1 MSKETRSVANDLF
14 RLEAQLAEQVARQ
27 GEGSGREGQRPAVES
42 SPSSA
47 TNMEILGAEPVPRPN
62 TYFTLIAPPGKLGIL
77 LHGLSSAGPTHVSAV
92 RSTSVLAGKVH
103 VGDIFVSID
112 GEDVTQKGSREI
124 TDMMAQKSEFER
136 VLRLRP
142 VHEAQ
147 QLIGTTSDELGS
159 YPQEGCIY

>member
-1 MSKETRSVANDLF
+1 MNKTW
-14 RLEAQLAEQVARQ
+14 
-27 GEGSGREGQRPAVES
+27 
-42 SPSSA
+42 
-47 TNMEILGAEPVPRPN
+47 I
-62 TYFTLIAPPGKLGIL
+62 KLLDEHRI
-77 LHGLSSAGPTHVSAV
+77 
-92 RSTSVLAGKVH
+92 VH